1 MLQPALNRDGFQTL
15 TFRMKDPARFAALK
29 RELENDPRLQI
40 QVQNE
45 QSFYSSQS
53 DMLSNIM
60 RFMGV
65 FITAIMAV
73 GAIFGAMNTMYAAV
87 GQRTREIATLLVL
100 GFSPASVMVSFMI
113 ESVFLSL
120 IGGAIGCL
128 LALPINGIVTSTTNF
143 QSFSEVAFA
152 FRVTPPALL
161 VGLIFAALMG
171 AVGGFLPALHAARQ
185 PLAASLRGM

>member
-1 MLQPALNRDGFQTL
+1 
-15 TFRMKDPARFAALK
+15 
-29 RELENDPRLQI
+29 
-40 QVQNE
+40 
-45 QSFYSSQS
+45 
-53 DMLSNIM
+53 
-60 RFMGV
+60 
-65 FITAIMAV
+65 
-73 GAIFGAMNTMYAAV
+73 
-87 GQRTREIATLLVL
+87 
-100 GFSPASVMVSFMI
+100 MVSFMI

-128 LALPINGIVTSTTNF
+128 LAVPINGIVTSTTNF

-161 VGLIFAALMG
+161 AGLIFAALMG

>member
-1 MLQPALNRDGFQTL
+1 MPALNREGAYQSV
-15 TFRMKDPARFAALK
+15 TFRMRDPSRFAELK
-29 RELENDPRLQI
+29 RRLESDRRLG
-40 QVQNE
+40 VE
-45 QSFYSSQS
+45 VRTERAWYAGQSRLMSTV
-53 DMLSNIM
+53 LRAGGIL
-60 RFMGV
+60 
-65 FITAIMAV
+65 ITLIMAV

-161 VGLIFAALMG
+161 AELIFAALMD

-185 PLAASLRGM
+185 